1 MRLVHRLFLGDVHA
15 VRHGED
21 SHQQCVHQRAA
32 KQLRLRLARCQIAE
46 HHLKQCLEIVEIL
59 SGREYIARIIRNQRV
74 FPQTGHMQSAH
85 CHAVA
90 ADLHIRPGDLIMHHA
105 CIVHQQIPGL
115 NDHLFIVDQILA
127 RSAADQNQL
136 DKILVCVHHTRVR
149 ARIRPDLADIKQ
161 LGMILAGITENRL
174 YFLFYKTLHIQAR
187 LGHVWLRSSLFPQ
200 IITA

>member
-1 MRLVHRLFLGDVHA
+1 MQCLSHAMQRDRLHIVLVDILFNAPSEDMRLVHRLFLGDVHA

-74 FPQTGHMQSAH
+74 FPQT
-85 CHAVA
+85 
-90 ADLHIRPGDLIMHHA
+90 
-105 CIVHQQIPGL
+105 PGL